1 MNKKAIGKKVINSK
15 TMNRKVI
22 EALFEQFAV
31 PSPQRKREFLKKYRR
46 LEFGHLEFLVIQIWY
61 IHWCVW
67 VISIMLSGLMLG
79 ALICAGRDMTWN
91 FSSVSALIPFLAL
104 LAIMEVRKSGLCR
117 MEELELPCRISLHGG
132 GDDADQHG
140 ALDLIM
146 LQNGN
151 NQQAQQGQQ
160 SGQSH
165 CHKLAAGNGPVDI
178 HELQEGVGVILQNT
192 GVLEADK
199 SDEQADTGGDGF
211 LQAIGQGL
219 GDLGPQ
225 SGNGQRH
232 KDDAGHQNN
241 DQTGLVAGDRALCRR
256 SRPPQ
261 MPAGAG

>member
-117 MEELELPCRISLHGG
+117 MEELELPCRISLQGVLLARMTVLGVFHFILLAGLAPVLSGCGMISIGRAGIYLLTPYLLTAAVGMELTRRIHGKESILVCG
-132 GDDADQHG
+132 AGAFLICILEIIVPQVQPEFYQPSSLHWWGIVLAG
-140 ALDLIM
+140 ALFVM
-146 LQNGN
+146 
-151 NQQAQQGQQ
+151 
-160 SGQSH
+160 
-165 CHKLAAGNGPVDI
+165 AA
-178 HELQEGVGVILQNT
+178 ELKT
-192 GVLEADK
+192 
-199 SDEQADTGGDGF
+199 
-211 LQAIGQGL
+211 GL
-219 GDLGPQ
+219 GKVG
-225 SGNGQRH
+225 S
-232 KDDAGHQNN
+232 
-241 DQTGLVAGDRALCRR
+241 LCL
-256 SRPPQ
+256 
-261 MPAGAG
+261 